1 MSVNEV
7 QFGRAGTHPLISVIV
22 PAYNAEPF
30 LLTALVSAQIQ
41 THRHVEI
48 IVVNDGS
55 TDDTF
60 AIAQK
65 AAKTDHRI
73 RIISQG
79 NAGVAA
85 ARNRGLAEAHGEY
98 VAPLDADDVWHPEN
112 LALQLAALRAAG
124 TGVAVSY
131 AWYVVIDE
139 NGELQAVGA
148 RNQLTNKRKILRAEC
163 DGNFIGNASST
174 LIRRETIDRVGG
186 YDCTL
191 RARHGQG
198 CEDQAL
204 YMALAERWNF
214 TFVPQYLI
222 AYRNH
227 PMSMSKDSA
236 QMNRSYLL
244 ALADLRLR
252 RPDLPAYWF
261 GHGVARLHE
270 PDLTRALRRREW
282 GNVAAVL
289 GRAAHDGKWCLID
302 LLGRRL
308 PPRAVGFC
316 VRRFLGR
323 NGNHRKPHHPVDIFW
338 ADATP

>member
-1 MSVNEV
+1 M
-7 QFGRAGTHPLISVIV
+7 GLPGTQPLVSVII
-22 PAYNAEPF
+22 PAYNAEGF
-30 LLTALVSAQIQ
+30 LSLTLASARAQ
-41 THRHVEI
+41 THPNLEI
-48 IVVNDGS
+48 LIVDDGS
-55 TDDTF
+55 TDATL
-60 AIAQK
+60 AIARD

-73 RIISQG
+73 RVMTSGQG

-85 ARNRGLAEAHGEY
+85 ARNRGLAEARGEY

-112 LALQLAALRAAG
+112 LVVQLAALQAAG
-124 TGVAVSY
+124 PGVAVCY

-139 NGELQAVGA
+139 NGELQGVGP
-148 RNQLTNKRKILRAEC
+148 RNRLTRKREILRAEC
-163 DGNFIGNASST
+163 NGNFIGNASST
-174 LIRRETIDRVGG
+174 LIRREAIERVGG

-214 TFVPQYLI
+214 AVVPNYLI

-244 ALADLRLR
+244 ALDDLRRR
-252 RPDLPAYWF
+252 RPGLPAYWF

-270 PDLTRALRRREW
+270 PDLTRALRRRKW
-282 GNVAAVL
+282 SNVAAVL
-289 GRAAHDGKWCLID
+289 AKAAKEGNWCLID

-308 PPRAVGFC
+308 PPRAIGFC
-316 VRRFLGR
+316 LRRLLGR
-323 NGNHRKPHHPVDIFW
+323 NGNERKPNHPVDVFW
-338 ADATP
+338 AEVKP

>member
-1 MSVNEV
+1 MSVEEI
-7 QFGRAGTHPLISVIV
+7 QFGMRTHPLISVIV

-30 LLTALVSAQIQ
+30 LLTALTSAQAQ
-41 THRHVEI
+41 THRDLEI
-48 IVVNDGS
+48 IIVNDGS
-55 TDDTF
+55 TDDTLT
-60 AIAQK
+60 IAQT
-65 AAKTDHRI
+65 AAKSDHRI
-73 RIISQG
+73 RVISQD
-79 NAGVAA
+79 NCGVAA

-112 LALQLAALRAAG
+112 LALQLAALQAAG
-124 TGVAVSY
+124 PGAAVSH
-131 AWYVVIDE
+131 AWHVVIDE
-139 NGELQAVGA
+139 NAELQAVGA
-148 RNQLTNKRKILRAEC
+148 HIQLTKKREILRAEC

-174 LIRRETIDRVGG
+174 LIRREAIEQVGG
-186 YDCTL
+186 YDCSL

-204 YMALAERWNF
+204 YMTLAERWDF
-214 TFVPQYLI
+214 VFVPQYLI

-227 PMSMSKDSA
+227 PLSMSKDSA

-244 ALADLRLR
+244 ALADLRRR

-282 GNVAAVL
+282 RNVGSVL
-289 GRAAHDGKWCLID
+289 ARAANDGNWCLID
-302 LLGRRL
+302 LVGRRL
-308 PPRAVGFC
+308 PPRAIGFC

-323 NGNHRKPHHPVDIFW
+323 NGNQKKPNPPVDIFW